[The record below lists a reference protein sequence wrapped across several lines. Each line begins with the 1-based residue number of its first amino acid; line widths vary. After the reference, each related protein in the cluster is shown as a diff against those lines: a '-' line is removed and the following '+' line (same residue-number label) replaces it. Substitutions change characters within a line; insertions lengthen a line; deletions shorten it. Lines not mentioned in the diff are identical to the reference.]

1 MTSREREVP
10 AAVTWGLLAAWAIH
24 DAEELA
30 TMGGWVDRARPRLRR
45 RFPRV
50 PDRVWDRM
58 RVTPAQAA
66 IAIGAMGVLVAAAS
80 ADGARTGG
88 RSPFYQA
95 AVLGFGLHTGGHL
108 AQAAITGGYTPG
120 VVTAPIVAAP
130 FSIWALGRLRKAGVP
145 IDTGGSP
152 AQAILFAGGAILAC
166 QGLARVLTRKAHLP
180 AVHSPS

>member
-1 MTSREREVP
+1 MP

-24 DAEELA
+24 DTEELI

-50 PDRVWDRM
+50 PDRVWDLM

-66 IAIGAMGVLVAAAS
+66 IAIGAVGVVVAAAA

-88 RSPFYQA
+88 RSRFYQA
-95 AVLGFGLHTGGHL
+95 ALLGFGLHTGSHV
-108 AQAAITGGYTPG
+108 AQSAITGGYTPG

-130 FSIWALGRLRKAGVP
+130 FSIWAVRRLRRAGVP
-145 IDTGGSP
+145 IDPGGSP
-152 AQAILFAGGAILAC
+152 ASALLFAGGTILAA
-166 QGLARVLTRKAHLP
+166 QGLARLLVRNRDIH
-180 AVHSPS
+180 